1 MIINLDF
8 LSQGGGITPE
18 EVETIVDEKIAT
30 KVDYSEYENKVQ
42 EIDQNISYKQDELIS
57 GTNIKTING
66 NSILGSG
73 NIEIQGGGDT
83 VKAGNGIYISE
94 DEEGAKVIST
104 SWMPPVA
111 SDKYVAYRNVDGSVG
126 VDYFEDGI
134 IPYQKYRSNKTI
146 QEVIIGNGITKIGGY
161 AFFGCENLKRINSDV
176 DGVFNIP
183 SSVKIID
190 GFSFQY
196 CSNVTSVTIPSGVT
210 VLPYWGFVSCSKLTS
225 VTIPN
230 TITEILDDVFRSVPT
245 QGTLYCDED
254 WFNNLSSSNKSHLGN
269 VKNWT
274 RKPLPKPIEERVDNL
289 EEDVTELSAKV
300 DDLQLY
306 KFPNA
311 TIFGTPTINNG
322 QVSNFS
328 NDNYLQFPFLV
339 DFQNREFEIKFS
351 FTTAPSGGWLQEN
364 ILDSNY
370 GLAFAIREGKFV
382 AVASENG
389 TSWTTGEMISEQLF
403 AASTTYYFTIYWKD
417 GIFGY
422 KGGTSK
428 EDESIAASVEMAN
441 TPFPKT
447 MVIGRSID
455 NGNHFGG
462 SINLNDASL
471 EISNKVV
478 WQGMDDVG
486 LATRA
491 AVDLSNIDDKG
502 KEVINDLIDSKIGD
516 INNALE
522 TIIG

>member
-1 MIINLDF
+1 MIITINDFGGGGSASSIKYEVVTELPSEGKVGVIYLIESEEPTEGDKFNEYIWLKDEGTYEKLGSMPKIDLDEYYTKEESDEKF
-8 LSQGGGITPE
+8 SLNDKDFYVEVYRSGNELRWRIFRYQGGYNPTSYYRMGSYMYFYYPDGREGVRKQAQKATYYFFVELTDEEWKKYTRWRLSQDVYEQDNRKAIIVNGLMPNLGEYYADKE
-18 EVETIVDEKIAT
+18 EVA
-30 KVDYSEYENKVQ
+30 
-42 EIDQNISYKQDELIS
+42 
-57 GTNIKTING
+57 
-66 NSILGSG
+66 
-73 NIEIQGGGDT
+73 
-83 VKAGNGIYISE
+83 
-94 DEEGAKVIST
+94 
-104 SWMPPVA
+104 
-111 SDKYVAYRNVDGSVG
+111 
-126 VDYFEDGI
+126 
-134 IPYQKYRSNKTI
+134 
-146 QEVIIGNGITKIGGY
+146 
-161 AFFGCENLKRINSDV
+161 
-176 DGVFNIP
+176 
-183 SSVKIID
+183 
-190 GFSFQY
+190 
-196 CSNVTSVTIPSGVT
+196 
-210 VLPYWGFVSCSKLTS
+210 
-225 VTIPN
+225 
-230 TITEILDDVFRSVPT
+230 
-245 QGTLYCDED
+245 
-254 WFNNLSSSNKSHLGN
+254 
-269 VKNWT
+269 
-274 RKPLPKPIEERVDNL
+274 
-289 EEDVTELSAKV
+289 ELSAKV

-351 FTTAPSGGWLQEN
+351 FTTPNDLSGQQN

-370 GLAFAIREGKFV
+370 GLAFAIRDGKVV
-382 AVASENG
+382 AVASDNG
-389 TSWTTGEMISEQLF
+389 TSWTTGELISNETLTPN
-403 AASTTYYFTIYWKD
+403 TTYYFTIYWKD

-447 MVIGRSID
+447 MVIGRSYTN

-502 KEVINDLIDSKIGD
+502 KEVIKD
-516 INNALE
+516 IVSATFQYDEATKTL
-522 TIIG
+522 TIITE